1 MNLKF
6 SWLKSRKS
14 LICSTFFDFSL
25 FSILFIEMFNKP
37 ISNQSILIL
46 LALINNFI
54 WINSSYIIG
63 RYENFRGKLFNTF
76 VEQLIKTFL
85 IIILNLFI
93 SQILFKLFWSWE
105 YMNFYSFSNFLDSLL
120 SFYILLFFSSGLSQL
135 LINLYLSRQFINK
148 SIWLF
153 LGSMKRQYFLTNIIG
168 SKTKFKILNFE
179 KNFQKDNLSKF
190 KGLIIDDE
198 DILKDKN
205 IDFLFKLNNRGIK
218 LMKISNWCERY
229 LNKYPSELV
238 KVSEIIEGKFSYNE
252 KSFRARLKRIIES
265 ILSLIILFFTLP
277 LLIISALLIK
287 LEDRGPIFYTQ
298 IRNGFEGNQ
307 FKIIKLRTMITDAE
321 KYGEQWADKN
331 DKRITKI
338 GFILRKLR
346 IDELPQLFLVLS
358 GEMSLIGPRPERPK
372 IDIMLRKH
380 LPNYDLRYSIKPGI
394 SGWAQVNF
402 PYGASIEDASL
413 KLSYD
418 LYYIKNFSIFLDFM
432 IFFKTLK
439 LVINGKGATPIQ
451 KNTK

>member
-6 SWLKSRKS
+6 SWLNSRKS
-14 LICSTFFDFSL
+14 LIFSTFFDFS
-25 FSILFIEMFNKP
+25 FFNILFIEMFNKP
-37 ISNQSILIL
+37 ISNQSILVL

-63 RYENFRGKLFNTF
+63 RYQNFRGKLFNIF

-120 SFYILLFFSSGLSQL
+120 SFYILLFFSSGISQL
-135 LINLYLSRQFINK
+135 LINLYLSRKFINK

-153 LGSMKRQYFLTNIIG
+153 LGSMERQYFLTKIIG

-252 KSFRARLKRIIES
+252 KSFRARVKRIIES

-277 LLIISALLIK
+277 LLLISGLLIK

-307 FKIIKLRTMITDAE
+307 FKIVKLRTMITDAE

-372 IDIMLRKH
+372 IDIMLRQH

-418 LYYIKNFSIFLDFM
+418 LYYIKNFSILLDFM

-439 LVINGKGATPIQ
+439 LVINGKGATPTQ

>member
-1 MNLKF
+1 
-6 SWLKSRKS
+6 
-14 LICSTFFDFSL
+14 
-25 FSILFIEMFNKP
+25 
-37 ISNQSILIL
+37 
-46 LALINNFI
+46 
-54 WINSSYIIG
+54 
-63 RYENFRGKLFNTF
+63 
-76 VEQLIKTFL
+76 
-85 IIILNLFI
+85 
-93 SQILFKLFWSWE
+93 
-105 YMNFYSFSNFLDSLL
+105 
-120 SFYILLFFSSGLSQL
+120 
-135 LINLYLSRQFINK
+135 
-148 SIWLF
+148 
-153 LGSMKRQYFLTNIIG
+153 
-168 SKTKFKILNFE
+168 
-179 KNFQKDNLSKF
+179 
-190 KGLIIDDE
+190 
-198 DILKDKN
+198 
-205 IDFLFKLNNRGIK
+205 
-218 LMKISNWCERY
+218 MKISNWCERY

-252 KSFRARLKRIIES
+252 TSFRARLKRIIES
-265 ILSLIILFFTLP
+265 ILSLIILFITLP

-287 LEDRGPIFYTQ
+287 LEDQGPIFYTQ

-307 FKIIKLRTMITDAE
+307 FKIVKLRTMITDAE

-338 GFILRKLR
+338 GLILRKLR

-372 IDIMLRKH
+372 MDIMLRKH

-418 LYYIKNFSIFLDFM
+418 LYYIKNFSILLDFM